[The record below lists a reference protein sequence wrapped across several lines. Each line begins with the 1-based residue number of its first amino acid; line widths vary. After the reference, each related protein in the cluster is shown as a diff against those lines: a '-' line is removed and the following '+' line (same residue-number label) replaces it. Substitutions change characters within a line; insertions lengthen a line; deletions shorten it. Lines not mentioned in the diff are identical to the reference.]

1 MTRIPCCGDNWAEA
15 VGTDKLP
22 GDQVPLGWIHLYIAR
37 TCTCQNIGVRKCMNV
52 DMLLAT
58 SIHIAIPLTSCDG
71 HKLQSSQLS
80 QALSRFCPA
89 DTPFVLAIFVCCIYI
104 YIYVW
109 NLVYMFLFPPQYL
122 FEAQVFHYVYSMLYY
137 WHYIYIYV
145 CVFV

>member
-1 MTRIPCCGDNWAEA
+1 M
-15 VGTDKLP
+15 
-22 GDQVPLGWIHLYIAR
+22 PLGWIHLYIAR

-104 YIYVW
+104 YICVCVKYY
-109 NLVYMFLFPPQYL
+109 VYMFLFPHNTCL
-122 FEAQVFHYVYSMLYY
+122 KLRCFIMCILC
-137 WHYIYIYV
+137 YIIGTIYMCV
-145 CVFV
+145 CVCIGTLCNVL

>member
-1 MTRIPCCGDNWAEA
+1 M
-15 VGTDKLP
+15 
-22 GDQVPLGWIHLYIAR
+22 PLGWIHLYIAR

-104 YIYVW
+104 YVCVKYY
-109 NLVYMFLFPPQYL
+109 VYMFLFPPQYL

-137 WHYIYIYV
+137 WHYIYV
-145 CVFV
+145 CVCLYRYTM

>member
-80 QALSRFCPA
+80 LALSRFCPA

-104 YIYVW
+104 YMCVCEILCVYVSFSPTIPVW
-109 NLVYMFLFPPQYL
+109 SSGVSLC
-122 FEAQVFHYVYSMLYY
+122 VFYAILLALY
-137 WHYIYIYV
+137 ICV